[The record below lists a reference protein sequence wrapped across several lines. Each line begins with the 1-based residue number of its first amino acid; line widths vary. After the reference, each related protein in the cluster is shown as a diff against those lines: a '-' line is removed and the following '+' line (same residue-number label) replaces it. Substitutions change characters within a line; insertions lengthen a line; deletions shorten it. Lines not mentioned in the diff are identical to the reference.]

1 VRRLECDALLDCV
14 GCSSVQWTACN
25 GGARNPNSP
34 PAMVLP
40 VRRAGDDSRLVVRLY
55 TYHRVP
61 QLPDVEAKKAARAA
75 YATDTMPR
83 WLALLEQR
91 LGAGP
96 FYGGARYSSHALPPQ
111 GTTLTMRIHR
121 R

>member
-1 VRRLECDALLDCV
+1 MLAVFC
-14 GCSSVQWTACN
+14 
-25 GGARNPNSP
+25 
-34 PAMVLP
+34 
-40 VRRAGDDSRLVVRLY
+40 AGDDSRLVVRLY
-55 TYHRVP
+55 TNHRVP

-96 FYGGARYSSHALPPQ
+96 FYGGARYTQHMREPPQ